1 MSVWTKL
8 QGDWRLWSVRDKIVK
23 LIDLKSIVTLTLTVS
38 FVVMSGKGQIS
49 AEQFITVF
57 TTVIAFYFGVQYNK
71 NSPTANNSTEKTR
84 KER

>member
-1 MSVWTKL
+1 M
-8 QGDWRLWSVRDKIVK
+8 RDKIVK

-57 TTVIAFYFGVQYNK
+57 TTVIAFYFGVQFNK

>member
-1 MSVWTKL
+1 M
-8 QGDWRLWSVRDKIVK
+8 RDKIVK